1 MTGIKAVC
9 LEMPLIV
16 AMRIVPTAVCC
27 LALLVVPVP
36 AEESTLARGQ
46 KLVETNCTRCHAV
59 GETGQSPFAPAP
71 PFREVAKNYTQEEL
85 VDGFMEGLAVRHQAM
100 PDWDMTMDQAEA
112 IATYVM
118 GLRRDAASKSDD
130 NPLAI
135 GHEILR
141 KNCARC
147 HGIDTIGDSPLAKA
161 PPFREVV
168 KRYDPSQLAEAL
180 AEGIVTGH
188 NEMPEF
194 EFEPDEISAI
204 IAYLASL
211 KAE

>member
-1 MTGIKAVC
+1 MRLVLTVVGILVLLASAAV
-9 LEMPLIV
+9 
-16 AMRIVPTAVCC
+16 
-27 LALLVVPVP
+27 

-46 KLVETNCTRCHAV
+46 KLVETNCIRCHAV
-59 GETGQSPFAPAP
+59 GETGDSPFQPAP
-71 PFREVAKNYTQEEL
+71 PFREVSKNYTQEEL

-112 IATYVM
+112 IATYIM
-118 GLRRDAASKSDD
+118 GLKRDAASKTDD
-130 NPLAI
+130 SPLAI
-135 GHEILR
+135 GHDILS

-147 HGIDTIGDSPLAKA
+147 HAIDDTGESPLAKA

-168 KRYDPSQLAEAL
+168 KRYEPTQLEEAL

-194 EFEPDEISAI
+194 EFDPDQITAI
-204 IAYLASL
+204 IAYLTSL
-211 KAE
+211 ERN